1 MNGELEPDA
10 LTGTVRPPR
19 EAWTVAKKNEII
31 GYIIDTQSANQ
42 NDEESGEKHLANPYY
57 ALEAIE
63 AVLADNRDNGALR
76 QFLEAPA
83 RAESDHELE
92 EWQ

>member
-19 EAWTVAKKNEII
+19 KKWPDARKAGII
-31 GYIIDTQSANQ
+31 GYIVDIQSANQ
-42 NDEESGEKHLANPYY
+42 NDEESGDKHLANPYY

-76 QFLEAPA
+76 QFLEAPCGKS
-83 RAESDHELE
+83 RDETE